1 MRNHIRSTSVMLALA
16 TLAACSP
23 SSESPT
29 LSDDLKA
36 DLATV
41 GGGDV
46 QLAGMATPKLEFV
59 TASERTESPTP
70 APKAAVSRA
79 PSPARAKRA
88 VAPSPRRETRAPA
101 QAEVRAEDV
110 APADVP
116 EVERAPE
123 PAPAAAGRPS
133 APLPSTQREP
143 AGGWSSPGRVI
154 RNAPFPIKP

>member
-59 TASERTESPTP
+59 TASERVDTPTP
-70 APKAAVSRA
+70 APR
-79 PSPARAKRA
+79 P
-88 VAPSPRRETRAPA
+88 
-101 QAEVRAEDV
+101 Q
-110 APADVP
+110 VP
-116 EVERAPE
+116 
-123 PAPAAAGRPS
+123 
-133 APLPSTQREP
+133 
-143 AGGWSSPGRVI
+143 GWSLAI
-154 RNAPFPIKP
+154 